1 MFSTVLREVR
11 EPGDPTQSVFCALTQ
26 PELDKS
32 DNG

>member
-1 MFSTVLREVR
+1 MFSTVFVVR